1 MRHAFTTPLAAAF
14 GCALVIAN
22 PAAMRA
28 QEVGTAAAVNPSAQ
42 ARGQGGSRTIMIG
55 QSIAH
60 RERIQTT
67 SAGSVQLLF
76 IDKTSMTIG
85 PNSDLAIDEYV
96 FDPQSNT
103 GKLSATLA
111 KGVMRFVGGQVSH
124 SGSAQIATPNG
135 VVGIRGGVGII
146 GTQHVFIGFGRGTVT
161 SGSSSVTLD
170 AGEYTHLAPGAPPT
184 SPGPPPPGLI
194 ASLLQN
200 FQSQPGQ
207 GGGAPASANT
217 INQARAS
224 ITGSSNGPVVT
235 ATPPVAPENLRQAT
249 QPVSTVNQTVA
260 LTTNQ
265 QIALYSL
272 PPPQPPPTPSQTPLP
287 PPLPVQ
293 APPPAPAPPP
303 LTQTPPIIPTSPPSS
318 PPPSS
323 PPPAN
328 PPPPQYGSGPAFTF
342 SMSNCCGQ
350 AQGAS
355 NVPYLPA
362 SFATGPNR
370 FVSQGM
376 GYRAPAQ
383 QVSNLRA
390 ANVGSSAPPTYF
402 QWGIGINGSGASQSS
417 WLSVMT
423 GELADSGDGV
433 TFSGGFGATRRGA
446 GNQTM
451 GRASGFASST
461 AGSVV
466 LDDKGIPLSATVN
479 QQDYVAATNQY
490 RNVQAQFS
498 TTGTGALTNYAFT
511 QQVARTVAPTG
522 LGQYRPD
529 QVLTG
534 WTGGLMQTTH
544 GSSVSAPFATAGIAQ
559 IILDPSR
566 SRVQAT
572 FDVVNMTPSFDTS
585 FLFGTFQMG
594 SLNSSQR
601 PQSAYVDYENFAA
614 REAVTV
620 NPNGTQQTQL
630 STVNLQRAQ
639 NSTTIMVNV
648 PRDVARQ
655 VLPNTTICECEFT
668 RWGFWSTDTQR
679 AGPFGGSRN
688 DRGHMMTWVAGQ
700 LPNVGEVPKV
710 GTATYTGHVVANV
723 NNAGAQY
730 IASGSLT
737 NIVNFNTG
745 LGSSRVDG
753 FDNRIYTGSLVL
765 NRQDPRF
772 LGAGLTSGDRTML
785 MTGSFF
791 RGSQGPVGEMGG
803 NVLVGG
809 RNYLGSG
816 IFAGAMR

>member
-1 MRHAFTTPLAAAF
+1 MGHAFTIPLTVAF
-14 GCALVIAN
+14 GLVLVLTQPVATS
-22 PAAMRA
+22 A

-42 ARGQGGSRTIMIG
+42 ARGQSGARTIIIG
-55 QSIAH
+55 QSIVH

-124 SGSAQIATPNG
+124 TGSAQIATPNG

-146 GTQHVFIGFGRGTVT
+146 GTHQVFIGFGQGTVT

-170 AGEYTHLAPGAPPT
+170 AGEYTELAPGVPPT
-184 SPGPPPPGLI
+184 PPAPPPPGLI
-194 ASLLQN
+194 ARLLQV
-200 FQSQPGQ
+200 FQSQAGQ
-207 GGGAPASANT
+207 GGGAPASPNA
-217 INQARAS
+217 INQARAVV
-224 ITGSSNGPVVT
+224 TGSSSGPVV
-235 ATPPVAPENLRQAT
+235 AMNLPNGAENQRQQPQPQNLNQAIGISRT
-249 QPVSTVNQTVA
+249 QQAA
-260 LTTNQ
+260 LE
-265 QIALYSL
+265 SL
-272 PPPQPPPTPSQTPLP
+272 PEPSPPTPSQ
-287 PPLPVQ
+287 
-293 APPPAPAPPP
+293 PPATVPVTQPQPPFLHPAHPRRHPRP
-303 LTQTPPIIPTSPPSS
+303 TQTPPTSPP
-318 PPPSS
+318 
-323 PPPAN
+323 PPAT
-328 PPPPQYGSGPAFTF
+328 PPPPQYSSGPAFTF
-342 SMSNCCGQ
+342 AMSNCCGPTSP
-350 AQGAS
+350 AS
-355 NVPYLPA
+355 SAPYLPA
-362 SFATGPNR
+362 TFATGDNR

-376 GYRAPAQ
+376 GYQPPNQ
-383 QVSNLRA
+383 QVSTVQA
-390 ANVGSSAPPTYF
+390 AKVNNGPAPATYF

-423 GELADSGDGV
+423 GVLAEAGDSV

-451 GRASGFASST
+451 GRASGFISST

-498 TTGTGALTNYAFT
+498 TTGSGALTNYAFT
-511 QQVARTVAPTG
+511 QQVTRTVAPTG

-544 GSSVSAPFATAGIAQ
+544 GSSVSAPFATAGVAE
-559 IILDPSR
+559 IILDPAR
-566 SRVQAT
+566 GRVQAT
-572 FDVVNMTPSFDTS
+572 FDVVNLTPTS
-585 FLFGTFQMG
+585 FGEFLYGSFQMG
-594 SLNSSQR
+594 SVNGSQP

-620 NPNGTQQTQL
+620 NQNGTQRTQL
-630 STVNLQRAQ
+630 SSVNLQRPAS
-639 NSTTIMVNV
+639 STTFMVNV
-648 PRDVARQ
+648 PRDVART

-679 AGPFGGSRN
+679 SGLVGGSRN

-700 LPNVGEVPKV
+700 LPSAGEVPKT

-723 NNAGAQY
+723 NNAGSQY
-730 IASGSLT
+730 IASGNLT
-737 NIVNFNTG
+737 NTVDFGTRS
-745 LGSSRVDG
+745 GSAQVSG
-753 FDNRIYTGSLVL
+753 FDGANYAGSLVL
-765 NRQDPRF
+765 NREDPRF
-772 LGAGLTSGDRTML
+772 LGAGLTSNIGNRTML

-816 IFAGAMR
+816 IFAGRAQ

>member
-1 MRHAFTTPLAAAF
+1 
-14 GCALVIAN
+14 
-22 PAAMRA
+22 
-28 QEVGTAAAVNPSAQ
+28 
-42 ARGQGGSRTIMIG
+42 
-55 QSIAH
+55 
-60 RERIQTT
+60 
-67 SAGSVQLLF
+67 
-76 IDKTSMTIG
+76 
-85 PNSDLAIDEYV
+85 
-96 FDPQSNT
+96 
-103 GKLSATLA
+103 
-111 KGVMRFVGGQVSH
+111 
-124 SGSAQIATPNG
+124 
-135 VVGIRGGVGII
+135 
-146 GTQHVFIGFGRGTVT
+146 
-161 SGSSSVTLD
+161 
-170 AGEYTHLAPGAPPT
+170 
-184 SPGPPPPGLI
+184 
-194 ASLLQN
+194 
-200 FQSQPGQ
+200 
-207 GGGAPASANT
+207 
-217 INQARAS
+217 
-224 ITGSSNGPVVT
+224 
-235 ATPPVAPENLRQAT
+235 
-249 QPVSTVNQTVA
+249 
-260 LTTNQ
+260 
-265 QIALYSL
+265 
-272 PPPQPPPTPSQTPLP
+272 
-287 PPLPVQ
+287 
-293 APPPAPAPPP
+293 
-303 LTQTPPIIPTSPPSS
+303 
-318 PPPSS
+318 
-323 PPPAN
+323 
-328 PPPPQYGSGPAFTF
+328 
-342 SMSNCCGQ
+342 MSNCCGQ
-350 AQGAS
+350 AGGGAS
-355 NVPYLPA
+355 SVPYLPA

-402 QWGIGINGSGASQSS
+402 QWGIGINGSGVSQSS

-423 GELADSGDGV
+423 GELADSGDSV

-544 GSSVSAPFATAGIAQ
+544 GSSVSAPFATVGLAQ
-559 IILDPSR
+559 VILDPTR

-572 FDVVNMTPSFDTS
+572 FDVINVMPSFDTS
-585 FLFGTFQMG
+585 FLFGSFQMG

-639 NSTTIMVNV
+639 NSTTIMVNM

-700 LPNVGEVPKV
+700 LPNVSEVPSQGV
-710 GTATYTGHVVANV
+710 ATYTGHVVANV

-730 IASGSLT
+730 IASGNLT
-737 NIVNFNTG
+737 NTVNFGTRS
-745 LGSSRVDG
+745 GSAQVSNFDG
-753 FDNRIYTGSLVL
+753 VNYAGRLQLLS
-765 NRQDPRF
+765 DPRF
-772 LGAGLTSGDRTML
+772 IGAELSGNAGNRTML

-791 RGSQGPVGEMGG
+791 RGTQGPVGEMGG

-809 RNYLGSG
+809 PRYLGSG

>member
-1 MRHAFTTPLAAAF
+1 VLA
-14 GCALVIAN
+14 
-22 PAAMRA
+22 
-28 QEVGTAAAVNPSAQ
+28 
-42 ARGQGGSRTIMIG
+42 
-55 QSIAH
+55 
-60 RERIQTT
+60 
-67 SAGSVQLLF
+67 
-76 IDKTSMTIG
+76 
-85 PNSDLAIDEYV
+85 
-96 FDPQSNT
+96 
-103 GKLSATLA
+103 
-111 KGVMRFVGGQVSH
+111 
-124 SGSAQIATPNG
+124 
-135 VVGIRGGVGII
+135 
-146 GTQHVFIGFGRGTVT
+146 
-161 SGSSSVTLD
+161 
-170 AGEYTHLAPGAPPT
+170 
-184 SPGPPPPGLI
+184 
-194 ASLLQN
+194 
-200 FQSQPGQ
+200 
-207 GGGAPASANT
+207 
-217 INQARAS
+217 
-224 ITGSSNGPVVT
+224 
-235 ATPPVAPENLRQAT
+235 
-249 QPVSTVNQTVA
+249 
-260 LTTNQ
+260 
-265 QIALYSL
+265 
-272 PPPQPPPTPSQTPLP
+272 
-287 PPLPVQ
+287 
-293 APPPAPAPPP
+293 
-303 LTQTPPIIPTSPPSS
+303 
-318 PPPSS
+318 
-323 PPPAN
+323 
-328 PPPPQYGSGPAFTF
+328 
-342 SMSNCCGQ
+342 
-350 AQGAS
+350 
-355 NVPYLPA
+355 
-362 SFATGPNR
+362 
-370 FVSQGM
+370 
-376 GYRAPAQ
+376 
-383 QVSNLRA
+383 
-390 ANVGSSAPPTYF
+390 
-402 QWGIGINGSGASQSS
+402 
-417 WLSVMT
+417 
-423 GELADSGDGV
+423 
-433 TFSGGFGATRRGA
+433 
-446 GNQTM
+446 
-451 GRASGFASST
+451 
-461 AGSVV
+461 
-466 LDDKGIPLSATVN
+466 
-479 QQDYVAATNQY
+479 
-490 RNVQAQFS
+490 
-498 TTGTGALTNYAFT
+498 
-511 QQVARTVAPTG
+511 
-522 LGQYRPD
+522 
-529 QVLTG
+529 G

-544 GSSVSAPFATAGIAQ
+544 GSSVSAPFATFGVAQ
-559 IILDPSR
+559 IILDPTR

-572 FDVVNMTPSFDTS
+572 FDVVNATPSFDTS